1 MNTSIKVHYFDFI
14 SQLCFIQLY
23 DFGIEALFWKR
34 NNLEMK
40 LGPFLMVLED
50 KAWIS

>member
-23 DFGIEALFWKR
+23 DFGIEDFFF
-34 NNLEMK
+34 NSNLE
-40 LGPFLMVLED
+40 LSFLEE
-50 KAWIS
+50 K